1 MEAVSRFVLTCAR
14 CGKLRSERIAYLQ
27 TNPEMRCA
35 GCGARL
41 AFRLDDLRSA
51 QCGDG
56 DGGKADGCS
65 CTRES
70 PASECP
76 QKPARGAR
84 G

>member
-51 QCGDG
+51 PCGDG
-56 DGGKADGCS
+56 DKADGCS
-65 CTRES
+65 CSRES
-70 PASECP
+70 QAPECP
-76 QKPARGAR
+76 QKTTRGTQ